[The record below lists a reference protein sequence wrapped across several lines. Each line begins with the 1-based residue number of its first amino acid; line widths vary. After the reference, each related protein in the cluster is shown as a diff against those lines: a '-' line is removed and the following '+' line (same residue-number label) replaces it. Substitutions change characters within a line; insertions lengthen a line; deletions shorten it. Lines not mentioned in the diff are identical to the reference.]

1 MSANILFLAS
11 VFLLL
16 GGSVL
21 AQGTVYEYEVKQSL
35 ERNAGFVFPADMDGD
50 KTDELVILDDMR
62 IRGSVSIINQD
73 SRYIAQYRFGSDAS
87 FSPSSGAFRGG
98 DGKDRLILS
107 YRTGDSLFLSII
119 GGEPVWQ
126 KKIFLQKRPLLAKHS
141 FTEWS
146 GEYSPCYLYDI
157 NGDGSEDLI
166 GLWITGVANYPRGVA
181 AYDLKAGREIWNYGT
196 GAQLKK
202 NQTLLRDVNG
212 DGIPEIILG
221 TVATAN
227 GADFNGSNDLKAYV
241 LVLDLKG
248 KLIWI
253 RELGAIF
260 ESIRAFHA
268 FDKGGRTM
276 LLCQKIN
283 QGKYEGQ
290 PDRLLLLDANNGT
303 TVRSIDYGKQGMASV
318 LVDLDNT
325 GEMQLITG
333 NTDGTIRAYSQELD
347 LVSEYLNSDGVGV
360 NVMGVDDFDKDGNK
374 DIIAFTN
381 DGAFLV
387 LNHRMELKYSGK
399 NLFANET
406 DYFTVVKHDGEKRI
420 GTFIINKFRDN
431 TFILSSLSRKPIIT
445 RSSFQHFIIITALSA
460 VILWLMSYLYLLRR
474 KPNVLTSAID
484 GIRDIGII
492 ITEYK
497 GKVIYINEWAN
508 KALSNGSRKAKGRNI
523 SELIT
528 EKIEPGCDFRAALG
542 AVEGKDI
549 RVRCLEIYHGLA
561 VFLSDETWHDHCRRI
576 SSWAPVAQEM
586 THGIKTPLTTILLAA
601 QKITMVCKELDEKH
615 TVLKYSLSIEEE
627 VHRLQKV
634 ADGFMRI
641 VQLEAP
647 KPEST
652 EIKPFLQELL
662 EEKEGMT
669 PEGVSIF
676 VKTEESLPG
685 LLIDRQQMKNALGN
699 LLDNAIDAVKEG
711 GRIEVEVKPAESIK
725 ADRIEKSVE
734 IRIIDNGRGIKA
746 SYMRQLFKPFASFR
760 PGGTGLG
767 LVSAKKIIDDHGGMI
782 AINSKEDHG
791 TTVTVILPASPDKA
805 SP

>member
-50 KTDELVILDDMR
+50 KTDELVILDDMG

-253 RELGAIF
+253 RELGALF

-268 FDKGGRTM
+268 FDKDGRTM

-445 RSSFQHFIIITALSA
+445 RSSFQHFIIITVLSA

-508 KALSNGSRKAKGRNI
+508 KALSNGSRKAKGRNF
-523 SELIT
+523 SELIK
-528 EKIEPGCDFRAALG
+528 EKIEPGCDFRVALG
-542 AVEGKDI
+542 AGEGINI
-549 RVRCLEIYHGLA
+549 RVRCLEIYNGLA
-561 VFLSDETWHDHCRRI
+561 VILSDETWHDHCRRI

-586 THGIKTPLTTILLAA
+586 AHGIKTPLTTILLAA
-601 QKITMVCKELDEKH
+601 QKISAIMSSFPGKQTA
-615 TVLKYSLSIEEE
+615 LKYSRSIEEE
-627 VHRLQKV
+627 AQRLQRV

-641 VQLEAP
+641 VQMEAPVKTAVEISSYLEGIVDEKRASLDRGLVMDLEA
-647 KPEST
+647 SQT
-652 EIKPFLQELL
+652 
-662 EEKEGMT
+662 
-669 PEGVSIF
+669 
-676 VKTEESLPG
+676 LP
-685 LLIDRQQMKNALGN
+685 LVYIDPLQMKAALGN
-699 LLDNAIDAVKEG
+699 IIDNALTAASGG
-711 GRIEVEVKPAESIK
+711 GRIDIGA
-725 ADRIEKSVE
+725 RSVE
-734 IRIIDNGRGIKA
+734 IIGSAGVEEMLEISVTDNGCGIKET
-746 SYMRQLFKPFASFR
+746 YLKQLFTPFASFR

-767 LVSAKKIIDDHGGMI
+767 LVLAKKIIQDHGGTI
-782 AINSKEDHG
+782 KIDSKEDHG
-791 TTVTVILPASPDKA
+791 TAVVITLPSGMKA
-805 SP
+805 